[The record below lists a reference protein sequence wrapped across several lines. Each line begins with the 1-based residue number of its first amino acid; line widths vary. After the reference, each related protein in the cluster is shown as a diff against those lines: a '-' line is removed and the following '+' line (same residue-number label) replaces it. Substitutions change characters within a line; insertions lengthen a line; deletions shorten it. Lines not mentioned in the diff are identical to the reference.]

1 MINQIVSK
9 INNHETGT
17 KVQREDLL
25 LSNKEIINSLILE
38 NSQKKDKSFISI
50 RELEILKEY
59 ESNLLLIMETCPP
72 NLLKQLVAETSSIPV
87 EEVDLD
93 MTEEEDSHTHS
104 EIK

>member
-17 KVQREDLL
+17 KTHREDLF

-59 ESNLLLIMETCPP
+59 ESNLLNIMESCPP
-72 NLLKQLVAETSSIPV
+72 SLLKQLIAETSTLPSVGDDI
-87 EEVDLD
+87 D
-93 MTEEEDSHTHS
+93 MTEEEDN
-104 EIK
+104 